1 MVKLNKNKTGVVI
14 GCLLASVHF
23 IWVLAILVAPKF
35 MQQFLDW
42 IFGLHMLEPV
52 YTLTVFSLLNAAILL
67 VIAFVAGYLYGWLFA
82 AFANWI
88 HKK

>member
-1 MVKLNKNKTGVVI
+1 MAKLNKNKTGMVI
-14 GCLLASVHF
+14 GCLLAFTHLV
-23 IWVLAILVAPKF
+23 WVLSILVAPKF

-42 IFGLHMLEPV
+42 VFGLHMLEPV

-67 VIAFVAGYLYGWLFA
+67 VIAFIAGYVYGWAFA